1 MKIKT
6 KVIVVF
12 LVSSL
17 GLVGI
22 IGLINIYQSNKIIRN
37 EVEEKLFYLAQSHG
51 NRIDQSLE
59 KVNQMGNHFSTS
71 IINLTD
77 LDRIQ
82 KDKEYFLNYKR
93 NEMDNLVKNFARL
106 DDTFGAYF
114 YFNPNLLGEAHD
126 VWYRKTE
133 TGTYKKQPEAPKEYY
148 SRSYP
153 WNHIQGKYS
162 NVNMDWYYEPIDK
175 GRAVWSDL
183 YGDWVDDSVRT
194 LSYTKAVYKDN
205 TLLGVAGMDINFN
218 KIRKAIEKIEV
229 YDNGYAFLL
238 DKDYNFLVHPEYSK
252 YEKLDNLVNEKVFKH
267 LSENKNGI
275 LNYSLGGPKLV
286 VAYTELLN
294 GWTLCVAVP
303 REEIFAERFQLIYLI
318 GGLIIISGFIAL
330 LLSHLLKDK
339 IFNPVEKAVGYCQQ
353 VAEGDFS
360 FTIDENFLNRKDEV
374 GDLAKGL
381 KSIKANLQDMIQD
394 LKDKN
399 QRLKKVS
406 IIDQLTG
413 IYNRRKL
420 ESILEELRE
429 QTLRYNKEFAII
441 ILDLDHFSD
450 INDNFGHLEGDHV
463 LEKVASLIQENI
475 REVDSCGRWGGEEF
489 LIICPEVGL
498 EDSYKLATRLRKL
511 ISEADFSPV
520 PKVTA
525 SFGVASYLKGD
536 EIDTIIERADK
547 GLYKAKELGRNRE
560 ETIQEKMGEL

>member
-1 MKIKT
+1 M
-6 KVIVVF
+6 
-12 LVSSL
+12 
-17 GLVGI
+17 
-22 IGLINIYQSNKIIRN
+22 IGLTNIYQSNKIIRN

-59 KVNQMGNHFSTS
+59 KVKQLGNHFSIS

-82 KDKEYFLNYKR
+82 KDKEYFLSYKR
-93 NEMDNLVKNFARL
+93 NEIDNLVKNFARL

-126 VWYRKTE
+126 IWYRKSE
-133 TGTYKKQPEAPKEYY
+133 TGTYERQPEAPEEYY
-148 SRSYP
+148 SRNYP
-153 WNHIQGKYS
+153 WDNIYGKYS
-162 NVNMDWYYEPIDK
+162 NVNMDWYYKPIDK

-183 YGDWVDDSVRT
+183 YGDWVDDSLRT

-205 TLLGVAGMDINFN
+205 TLLGVAGMDINFS
-218 KIRKAIEKIEV
+218 KIREEIEEIEV

-238 DKDYNFLVHPEYSK
+238 NKDYNFLVHPEYSK
-252 YEKLDNLVNEKVFKH
+252 DEKLGNLVNERVLKY

-275 LNYSLGGPKLV
+275 SNYSLAGQELV
-286 VAYTELLN
+286 VAHTELLN
-294 GWTLCVAVP
+294 GWILSVAVT
-303 REEIFAERFQLIYLI
+303 REEIFAERFQLIYLL
-318 GGLIIISGFIAL
+318 GGLIIISGLIAL
-330 LLSHLLKDK
+330 LLSYLLKSK
-339 IFNPVEKAVGYCQQ
+339 IFNPIEKAVGYCQQ
-353 VAEGDFS
+353 IAEGDFS
-360 FTIDENFLNRKDEV
+360 FAIDDNFLERKDEV

-381 KSIKANLQDMIQD
+381 GSIKANLQDMIQD

-399 QRLKKVS
+399 QSLKEASVT
-406 IIDQLTG
+406 DQLTG

-420 ESILEELRE
+420 KSILEEVRE
-429 QTLRYNKEFAII
+429 QTLRYNKEFGII

-498 EDSYKLATRLRKL
+498 EASCELATRLRKL
-511 ISEADFSPV
+511 ISKADFSPV

-536 EIDTIIERADK
+536 KIDTIIERADK

-560 ETIQEKMGEL
+560 ETIQEE